1 MIVRSSTIEKWMTLM
16 MIMIVV
22 MMMIIMILLVEASS
36 WLETSLLW

>member
-22 MMMIIMILLVEASS
+22 MMMIMIILVEASS
-36 WLETSLLW
+36 WLETLLW